1 MPDKIRMTTSVAS
14 VLREFLEAPTEH
26 QYGFDLMQ
34 RCGLSSGSLYPIL
47 ARLEKA
53 EWIVGR
59 FEEIDPSKEGR
70 RPRKYYTL
78 TAAGARAAVCELDLL
93 SERFKPPVWDFG
105 SKPATGG
112 AW

>member
-1 MPDKIRMTTSVAS
+1 MVDKLRITTSVAD
-14 VLREFLEAPTEH
+14 VLREFLEDPAAH
-26 QYGFDLMQ
+26 LYGFDLMR

-53 EWIVGR
+53 GWIVGQ
-59 FEEIDPSKEGR
+59 FEEIDPTKEGR

-78 TAAGARAAVCELDLL
+78 TAEGNHAAARELATL
-93 SERFKPPVWDFG
+93 SARFKPPTWGFDP
-105 SKPATGG
+105 KPATGG

>member
-1 MPDKIRMTTSVAS
+1 MTTSVAN
-14 VLREFLEAPTEH
+14 VLREFLEDPHEH
-26 QYGFDLMQ
+26 RYGFDLMQ

-53 EWIVGR
+53 GWIVGH
-59 FEEIDPSKEGR
+59 FEQIDPVKEGR

-78 TAAGARAAVCELDLL
+78 TAEGSRAATRELAAL
-93 SERFKPPVWDFG
+93 SARLQPPAWGFNP
-105 SKPATGG
+105 KPATGG